1 MYYNLLMNILELYQY
16 SDCLFFKFNVFLD
29 RNLKK
34 VFIYVFF
41 DFLGNHLG
49 IFKSCGYTNVK
60 QYRYWDAQNRT
71 IDFNGMMEDLNVRML
86 TVFVL

>member
-1 MYYNLLMNILELYQY
+1 MYYNLLMNILEFYQY
-16 SDCLFFKFNVFLD
+16 SDSLVFKLNVFLD
-29 RNLKK
+29 RNLNRS
-34 VFIYVFF
+34 FYICLL
-41 DFLGNHLG
+41 DFSGNHLG